1 MSESMGGIIPECP
14 GDFVG
19 IRKQRIRKAG
29 VKATLNDRQVSP
41 AALVRVYRQEAQRQ
55 KVLAFKAEIAH
66 ARLLFIV
73 NALKTLL
80 GERMFVRLLRDQSL
94 DKLPIPILRRISSMS
109 AASS

>member
-1 MSESMGGIIPECP
+1 MP
-14 GDFVG
+14 GRLRRNPQAAYPQG
-19 IRKQRIRKAG
+19 R
-29 VKATLNDRQVSP
+29 RQSD
-41 AALVRVYRQEAQRQ
+41 AERVYRQEAQRQ